1 MTVRGRQILTI
12 LQTFIVSRLCW
23 RGASQS
29 QSSSD
34 PPKQDENLSSCF
46 KISSDGL
53 LTNEGSSEI
62 SLPGTSAYIVSVCL
76 SMTNRILQVP
86 AEAMITPAASPVP
99 RIMTGSVNPALTRSC
114 DQVSET
120 SAHPDSPNP
129 NRASRIV
136 TITPRAAGIFLLLL
150 GKILRCGLSEP
161 RPQPG

>member
-34 PPKQDENLSSCF
+34 PPPKQDENLSSCL

-62 SLPGTSAYIVSVCL
+62 SLPGTSAYIVSVFL
-76 SMTNRILQVP
+76 SMTNRILQLP
-86 AEAMITPAASPVP
+86 AEAMITPAASPESL
-99 RIMTGSVNPALTRSC
+99 MGTGSVNPALTRS
-114 DQVSET
+114 
-120 SAHPDSPNP
+120 
-129 NRASRIV
+129 
-136 TITPRAAGIFLLLL
+136 
-150 GKILRCGLSEP
+150 
-161 RPQPG
+161 